1 MPEEK
6 YLNAA
11 LIVGFM
17 RPDGVIKTLKKII
30 ESGIENIYIAIDG
43 PKFGKHNDVAKTV
56 LEEIEGIQKSNNIMI
71 KTWVRDSNLGL
82 AVSMITAIDW
92 FFQFEELGIV
102 LEDDLDFNENLV
114 VFFRSNSHVLKDSKI
129 MMLSGNNFSSGEIQ
143 NDSLVTY
150 PLIWGWCTDA
160 MCWRIMRELILS
172 PKIQINFKHKL
183 SVSTFWFAGSLKSR
197 FGNLDSWALPLAA
210 GFHSNNY
217 YCLIPSENL
226 VKNVGYDVH
235 ATHTLHYIR
244 NASLEISRHNNKAS
258 TASTIHYWEPT
269 LDNYLEQNIYQITR
283 RNLFSPVKV
292 LVEIIFDRRKTQL
305 KKRVSNVILPT

>member
-11 LIVGFM
+11 LIVGYL
-17 RPDGVIKTLKKII
+17 RPTGIIKTLQKII
-30 ESGIENIYIAIDG
+30 ESGIENIYVAIDG
-43 PKFGKHNDVAKTV
+43 PKIGKPNDVAKTV
-56 LEEIEGIQKSNNIMI
+56 LEEIEKIQNSKNIII
-71 KTWVRDSNLGL
+71 KTWIRDANLGL

-114 VFFRSNSHVLKDSKI
+114 VFFRSNSHVLKNPKI
-129 MMLSGNNFSSGEIQ
+129 MMLSGNNFSSGQIQ
-143 NDSLVTY
+143 NDSLITY

-160 MCWRIMRELILS
+160 MRWRTMRELILS

-183 SVSTFWFAGSLKSR
+183 FVSTFWFAGSLKSR

-210 GFHSNNY
+210 GFHLNSY

-226 VKNVGYDVH
+226 VKNVGYDEF
-235 ATHTLHYIR
+235 ATHTSHFIR
-244 NASLEISRHNNKAS
+244 DASLEISGHNNKAS
-258 TASTIHYWEPT
+258 NASTIHHWEPT
-269 LDNYLEQNIYQITR
+269 LDYYLERNIYQIRT

-292 LVEIIFDRRKTQL
+292 LVEIFFYRGKKHL
-305 KKRVSNVILPT
+305 KKRVSKVILPT